1 MANGLDLELARDFGT
16 ALLLGALIG
25 IEREKHNMRQGFGI
39 AGVRSFVMLALIGA
53 AAGFMSTTLAL
64 PWVLPA
70 AIVAA
75 AAAIVAGYVAGTK
88 KRPESIG
95 ITTELASIFVC
106 LLGAMVT
113 SGYRDLGIGL
123 GVVAAALLAYKV
135 PLHDMVGRIGWDDVL
150 VGMRLLLA
158 TFIVLPLLPDR
169 TVDPWHA
176 INPYKLWLLVL
187 LISGLSL
194 VGYVA
199 SRWLGPRRGL
209 VLTAVTGGLVSSTAV
224 TLAFARQ
231 SADDGAPRRRLA
243 AGALLAWA
251 IMSVRVVVAASIV
264 NPALFAPLW
273 PPCAVMALFA
283 GAAAWIFLLRDTD
296 GGAVTTEVPLKNPF
310 SLVSASKFGLLFAAV
325 QLLLALAR
333 LHLPES
339 GTYTVAVLAGATDV
353 DAITLSMAE
362 RSRAQAESVAVAVA
376 ATMLASFS
384 NTAAK
389 VAMAAFMGR
398 KLTGYVL
405 PVGAAMIAAGAA
417 VLWFV

>member
-53 AAGFMSTTLAL
+53 VAGLLSTTLAM

-70 AIVAA
+70 AVVAA

-113 SGYRDLGIGL
+113 SGYRDLGVGL

-135 PLHDMVGRIGWDDVL
+135 PLHDMVGRLGWDDVL
-150 VGMRLLLA
+150 VGMRFLLA

-169 TVDPWHA
+169 TVDPWDA

-224 TLAFARQ
+224 TLAFAKQ
-231 SADDGAPRRRLA
+231 SADERAPRLQLA
-243 AGALLAWA
+243 AGALLSWS
-251 IMSVRVVVAASIV
+251 IMSVRVVVAVSIV
-264 NPALFAPLW
+264 NAALLAPLW
-273 PPCAVMALFA
+273 PPCTAMALLA
-283 GAAAWIFLLRDTD
+283 GAAAWIYLRRDAA
-296 GGAVTTEVPLKNPF
+296 GRAVTTDVPLKNPF
-310 SLVSASKFGLLFAAV
+310 SLLSASRFGLLFAAV
-325 QLLLALAR
+325 QLLLAFAR
-333 LHLPES
+333 QHLPQS
-339 GTYTVAVLAGATDV
+339 GTYTVAVLAGVTDV

-362 RSRAQAESVAVAVA
+362 RSRAQAESVDVAVV

-384 NTAAK
+384 NTVGK

-398 KLTGYVL
+398 RLIRYVL
-405 PVGAAMIAAGAA
+405 PVGAAMVAAGAA
-417 VLWFV
+417 VLWLA